1 MTNAEKLTL
10 KKHACH
16 IRMGVIEGTHSAGC
30 GHPGGS
36 LSIADVLSYLYFK
49 ELNVDPA
56 QPKMANRDRL
66 VLSKGH
72 AAPALYAALAERGF
86 FPVEELKTLRKIGSR
101 LQGHP
106 NMNSVPGVDM
116 STGSLG
122 QGISAACGMA
132 LGAKHAGSAVNVYA
146 ILGDGEVEEG
156 ECWEA
161 FMFAA
166 HYGLSNLC
174 VMLDRNHLQIDG
186 TTETVMNSAPLED
199 KLRAFNFN
207 VVTINGHDFDQIE
220 SAVQAFHAETEKP
233 TCIILDTVKG
243 TGVSYMTN
251 SVAWHGKGP
260 NDEEYQVAM
269 NELNAAGATKT
280 ATFQKA
286 FPGRHFDCGIAEGN
300 MIAVAAGASTMGLVP
315 FASSFAMF
323 AAGRAF
329 EQVRNSIGYP
339 HLNVKIG
346 ATHGGISVGEDGASH
361 QCCEDFALM
370 RSIPGMTVIC
380 PADDIEARAAVRAAY
395 AMEGPVYLRFG
406 RLAVPVFHDEANY
419 HFELGKGEQLT
430 EGNDIAIIATGLM
443 VNEAR
448 MAAEQLAAEGIHAR
462 VINIHTIKPL
472 DEEIVLKA
480 AKECGKVITAE
491 EHNVIGGLGEAVCA
505 VLSEK
510 QPTPVRR
517 VGVQDVFGCSGPAW
531 DLLKK
536 FGLDAAT
543 ICKTAHE
550 MLGK

>member
-1 MTNAEKLTL
+1 MNIPEMEAVCKQVRRDIITMTA
-10 KKHACH
+10 A
-16 IRMGVIEGTHSAGC
+16 AGS

-36 LSIADVLSYLYFK
+36 LSATEILVALYYDLMK
-49 ELNVDPA
+49 VDPKNPNDPA
-56 QPKMANRDRL
+56 RDRL

-220 SAVQAFHAETEKP
+220 SAVRAFHAETEKP

-269 NELNAAGATKT
+269 NELNAAY
-280 ATFQKA
+280 
-286 FPGRHFDCGIAEGN
+286 
-300 MIAVAAGASTMGLVP
+300 AAL
-315 FASSFAMF
+315 
-323 AAGRAF
+323 
-329 EQVRNSIGYP
+329 EQ
-339 HLNVKIG
+339 
-346 ATHGGISVGEDGASH
+346 
-361 QCCEDFALM
+361 
-370 RSIPGMTVIC
+370 
-380 PADDIEARAAVRAAY
+380 
-395 AMEGPVYLRFG
+395 
-406 RLAVPVFHDEANY
+406 
-419 HFELGKGEQLT
+419 
-430 EGNDIAIIATGLM
+430 
-443 VNEAR
+443 
-448 MAAEQLAAEGIHAR
+448 
-462 VINIHTIKPL
+462 
-472 DEEIVLKA
+472 EE
-480 AKECGKVITAE
+480 
-491 EHNVIGGLGEAVCA
+491 N
-505 VLSEK
+505 
-510 QPTPVRR
+510 
-517 VGVQDVFGCSGPAW
+517 
-531 DLLKK
+531 
-536 FGLDAAT
+536 
-543 ICKTAHE
+543 
-550 MLGK
+550 